1 MVRTLVF
8 VMIILT
14 GCRMQHVGIRGA
26 LGTWE
31 DEENDYKFGWIISY
45 AEDIEEVGWRGIAKQ
60 IREVVG
66 DNPVYSE

>member
-1 MVRTLVF
+1 
-8 VMIILT
+8 
-14 GCRMQHVGIRGA
+14 MQHVGIRNG
-26 LGTWE
+26 LGDWE

-45 AEDIEEVGWRGIAKQ
+45 AEDIEEVGWRGIVKR

>member
-1 MVRTLVF
+1 
-8 VMIILT
+8 
-14 GCRMQHVGIRGA
+14 MQHVGIRNA
-26 LGTWE
+26 LGSWE

-45 AEDIEEVGWRGIAKQ
+45 AEDIEEVGWRGIVKR